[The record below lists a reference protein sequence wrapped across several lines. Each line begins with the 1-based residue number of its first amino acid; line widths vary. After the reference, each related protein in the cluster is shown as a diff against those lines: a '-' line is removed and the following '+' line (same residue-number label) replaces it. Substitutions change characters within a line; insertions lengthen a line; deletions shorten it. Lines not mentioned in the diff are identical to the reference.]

1 MKFLK
6 LKTLAALVTTLAIG
20 STADAADVKDYPG
33 GLFRC
38 FGALSGGC
46 PGLEISSAGLSRFI
60 NDGGGNVILPVLR
73 DTGSDLVDVNVF
85 FLDRHDSNC
94 IVQVLNVA
102 DGSISTFG
110 MNAVGTTRLV
120 RNGISTGGQ
129 EVSIFCGID
138 SDVTLTYA
146 AVNER

>member
-20 STADAADVKDYPG
+20 STADAAGRDYPG

-46 PGLEISSAGLSRFI
+46 EGIGITSAGLYSL
-60 NDGGGNVILPVLR
+60 DTVAQVLLPVLR
-73 DTGSDLVDVNVF
+73 DTASDLVDVDVF

-102 DGSISTFG
+102 NGNITTFG
-110 MNAVGTTRLV
+110 MNAVGTTRL
-120 RNGISTGGQ
+120 RRTGIPTGGN
-129 EVSIFCGID
+129 EVSILCGLD
-138 SDVTLTYA
+138 SNVTLTY
-146 AVNER
+146 VYFNER

>member
-20 STADAADVKDYPG
+20 STADAAGRDYPG

-46 PGLEISSAGLSRFI
+46 EGLGISPAGALYSQ
-60 NDGGGNVILPVLR
+60 DAQPGGNVILPVLR
-73 DTGSDLVDVNVF
+73 DTASNLVDVDVF
-85 FLDRHDSNC
+85 FLDRRDSNC

-102 DGSISTFG
+102 DGNITTFG
-110 MNAVGTTRLV
+110 MNPVGTTRL
-120 RNGISTGGQ
+120 RRTGIPTGGQ
-129 EVSIFCGID
+129 EVSVFCGID
-138 SDVTLTYA
+138 PNVTLTYVY
-146 AVNER
+146 VNER